1 MGKKRVRRRPET
13 GEERGPLVYSAG
25 APPMDRIL
33 MGSVL
38 VLLLFGLVML
48 FSASYAAGYYQHED
62 SFYFI
67 RSQFKFAVGGVIAMF
82 AASWVNHRWMRVF
95 CWAIYV
101 GTLALLVGVFFCTPP
116 EGLEEFHRWFSIGSF
131 SFQPSEIAK
140 FSIAVSCAWLGVK
153 YQSRIRSPIFT
164 PPKKPLRKLWQR
176 MLYPVWC
183 IVRNLWYN
191 VLMFLVVLAPMA
203 VLIYKEPHLSA
214 TVIMICITAIVLF
227 AAGANWLWCGMAL
240 VGGTVGIG
248 SLSLFLDKIIPLL
261 PEHARSRLL
270 LWSDPF
276 RDALGDG
283 MQTVQGL
290 YAIGSGGLTGL
301 GIGASRQKHLWVPE
315 PYNDFIF
322 SIICEELGFIGALV
336 ILALFGLLI
345 IRGFLVAAR
354 CGDRFG
360 SLLAA
365 GITGQIAVQ
374 VFFNIGVVTGLL
386 PNTGISLPFFS
397 YGGTSLMMLLGEMGV
412 LLSISRMRASPRPEK
427 KPQPEQKPETAGP
440 STSQTRRETI

>member
-1 MGKKRVRRRPET
+1 MSTKRVRRRPET
-13 GEERGPLVYSAG
+13 REEIGPLLYPKG
-25 APPMDRIL
+25 TQPMDYIL
-33 MGSVL
+33 LASVM
-38 VLLLFGLVML
+38 VLLIFGLVML
-48 FSASYAAGYYQHED
+48 FSASYAAGYYQYED
-62 SFYFI
+62 SFHFI
-67 RSQFKFAVGGVIAMF
+67 SSQVKFAGLGCLAML
-82 AASWVNHRWMRVF
+82 AASRFNYRWLRVL
-95 CWAIYV
+95 CWPLYMFTI
-101 GTLALLVGVFFCTPP
+101 LLLVAVFAFTPP
-116 EGLEEFHRWFSIGSF
+116 EELAGFYRWIYIGSG

-140 FSIAVSCAWLGVK
+140 FSIAVTCAWLGVK
-153 YQSRIRSPIFT
+153 YQNKIRSRIFT
-164 PPKKPLRKLWQR
+164 PPKRPLRRMWQR
-176 MLYPVWC
+176 VLYPLWC
-183 IVRNLWYN
+183 IFRNLWYN
-191 VLMFLVVLAPMA
+191 VLMFLVALAPMA

-227 AAGANWLWCGMAL
+227 TAGANWIWCGIAL
-240 VGGTVGIG
+240 AGGAVGIG
-248 SLSLFLDKIIPLL
+248 TLSLFLDKIIALL
-261 PEHARSRLL
+261 PEHAQSRLL
-270 LWSDPF
+270 LWKDPF
-276 RDALGDG
+276 VDALGDG

-322 SIICEELGFIGALV
+322 SIACEELGFIGALV

-345 IRGFLVAAR
+345 IRGFQVAAR

-397 YGGTSLMMLLGEMGV
+397 YGGTSLMMLLGEMGI
-412 LLSISRMRASPRPEK
+412 LLSISRMRAAPRPAEE
-427 KPQPEQKPETAGP
+427 PQPETTTE
-440 STSQTRRETI
+440 STSHMRREMV